1 MKFFDY
7 INDRGDRVVLQG
19 IDQPPTDFKSPTDIL
34 ERILEHEKKVTSRIN
49 YIYSGAVQE
58 NDYASLHFLSWFV
71 AEQIEEEKN
80 ATQILE
86 RLRLAGVQGNAL
98 FMIDSILGRRG
109 ELSSRINMV
118 ELTTI

>member
-19 IDQPPTDFKSPTDIL
+19 IDQPPTDFKSPTDIF

-49 YIYSGAVQE
+49 NMYSVAVQE
-58 NDYASLHFLSWFV
+58 NDYASQHFLSWFV
-71 AEQIEEEKN
+71 GKQVEEEKN

-86 RLRLAGVQGNAL
+86 RLKLAGDQGNAL
-98 FMIDSILGRRG
+98 FMIDSIIGRRG
-109 ELSSRINMV
+109 E
-118 ELTTI
+118 

>member
-19 IDQPPTDFKSPTDIL
+19 IDQPPTNFKSPTDIF

-49 YIYSGAVQE
+49 NIYSVAVQK

-71 AEQIEEEKN
+71 AEQVEEEKN

-86 RLRLAGVQGNAL
+86 RLRLAGDQGNAL

-109 ELSSRINMV
+109 EQSSRFNMV